1 MSNKHDDSHS
11 DSDDSGNV
19 NINIIPDSSA
29 NYTILSNTVTD
40 SSHNIQDS
48 STNYT
53 ILSNTVTD
61 SSHNIYTHSYST
73 VDDCS
78 DNGIIFDIS
87 AIAPIVTFSMNQTIT
102 QPGFIVTNQQGTTA
116 DGIIETHTTF
126 TTTDPSSTVQVTEN
140 LVQTETYYNDEID
153 ASTNLLVQQIKLY
166 ASEIQC
172 SDFHGKGTIE
182 DYTILFQ
189 AASKIATDSHQ
200 ITLDVDIQGFNEFGQ
215 AADELSALFE
225 SFIIKLQNI
234 NIINDYAFLTSITIA
249 LQKIVNL
256 SNIFG
261 RFKQTILATSTI
273 ELPKSA
279 KDTALALSG
288 VMDEINCAMQYV
300 NYFVQGGDNAPVGAH
315 LKPEEQNIIRQAV
328 VTIDNW
334 NLLCEQGVSISMTND
349 AHIKSINQASRD
361 LKSTSNTLK
370 QATATL
376 KTKLMRFNLC

>member
-1 MSNKHDDSHS
+1 MYYAMSNPNEDHGNSDNESDNHSHGNNGNNS
-11 DSDDSGNV
+11 GSGNSS
-19 NINIIPDSSA
+19 NSNNSHDSSA
-29 NYTILSNTVTD
+29 NYTISYDNVTD
-40 SSHNIQDS
+40 SSHNS
-48 STNYT
+48 YT
-53 ILSNTVTD
+53 M
-61 SSHNIYTHSYST
+61 

-87 AIAPIVTFSMNQTIT
+87 AIQPIVTFSLNKTIT
-102 QPGFIVTNQQGTTA
+102 QPGFVVSNQQGTTA
-116 DGIIETHTTF
+116 DGTIETHTTF
-126 TTTDPSSTVQVTEN
+126 TTTDPSSMVQITEN
-140 LVQTETYYNDEID
+140 LVQTETYYNDEVD

-182 DYTILFQ
+182 DYTVLFQ

-200 ITLDVDIQGFNEFGQ
+200 ITLDVDIEGFNEFGQ

-234 NIINDYAFLTSITIA
+234 NIINDYAFLLSISIS

-256 SNIFG
+256 SKIFG
-261 RFKQTILATSTI
+261 KFKETILATSTI
-273 ELPKSA
+273 QLPKSA
-279 KDTALALSG
+279 NDTANVLSG

-300 NYFVQGGDNAPVGAH
+300 NYFVAGGNNAPVGAH
-315 LKPEEQNIIRQAV
+315 LKPDEQNIISQAV

-334 NLLCEQGVSISMTND
+334 NVLCEQGVSIAMTND
-349 AHIKSINQASRD
+349 PNIKLIHQASRD
-361 LKSTSNTLK
+361 LISTSNTLK

-376 KTKLMRFNLC
+376 KSKLMRFNLC

>member
-1 MSNKHDDSHS
+1 MYYAMSNPTEDTHS
-11 DSDDSGNV
+11 DNESDHHSHDNGNS
-19 NINIIPDSSA
+19 IHDSSA
-29 NYTILSNTVTD
+29 NYTISTNTVTD
-40 SSHNIQDS
+40 SSN
-48 STNYT
+48 
-53 ILSNTVTD
+53 
-61 SSHNIYTHSYST
+61 NIYTV

-87 AIAPIVTFSMNQTIT
+87 AIAPIVTFSLNETIT

-116 DGIIETHTTF
+116 DGTIETHTTF
-126 TTTDPSSTVQVTEN
+126 TTTDPSSAVQVTEN
-140 LVQTETYYNDEID
+140 LVQTETYYNDELD

-225 SFIIKLQNI
+225 NFIIKLQNI

-261 RFKQTILATSTI
+261 KFKETILATSTI
-273 ELPKSA
+273 QLPKSA
-279 KDTALALSG
+279 KDTAVVLGG

-300 NYFVQGGDNAPVGAH
+300 NYFVQGGENAPVGAH
-315 LKPEEQNIIRQAV
+315 LKPEEQNIISQAV

-334 NLLCEQGVSISMTND
+334 NVLCEQGVSIAMTND
-349 AHIKSINQASRD
+349 PNIKLIHQASRD
-361 LKSTSNTLK
+361 LKTTSTTLK
-370 QATATL
+370 QATVTL
-376 KTKLMRFNLC
+376 KSKLMRFNLC